1 MTQLVAL
8 LPLRLDDVDGGTD
21 VGRTLSTHSEIK
33 EEKENDTAYFTINK
47 KENLLIPF
55 SDLSLKKKPLFKIS
69 KSPSSFHRPRASY
82 SRPRTVLATAHRLY
96 QLSFSTAYKV
106 CQALLLSYVALIS
119 IELTS
124 LSLSLSLSF

>member
-55 SDLSLKKKPLFKIS
+55 SDLSLKKKTLFKIS
-69 KSPSSFHRPRASY
+69 NSPSSFHRPRAS
-82 SRPRTVLATAHRLY
+82 SHRPRNRTQIVSAFIFYGLQSLSGLATVVCR
-96 QLSFSTAYKV
+96 AYF
-106 CQALLLSYVALIS
+106 Y
-119 IELTS
+119 
-124 LSLSLSLSF
+124 

>member
-55 SDLSLKKKPLFKIS
+55 SDLSLKKNPFSRYQIPLLPFTVPARPTRVLA
-69 KSPSSFHRPRASY
+69 PSSQQHTDCISFHFLRLTKFVRPCYCRT
-82 SRPRTVLATAHRLY
+82 SRL
-96 QLSFSTAYKV
+96 F
-106 CQALLLSYVALIS
+106 LLS
-119 IELTS
+119 
-124 LSLSLSLSF
+124 